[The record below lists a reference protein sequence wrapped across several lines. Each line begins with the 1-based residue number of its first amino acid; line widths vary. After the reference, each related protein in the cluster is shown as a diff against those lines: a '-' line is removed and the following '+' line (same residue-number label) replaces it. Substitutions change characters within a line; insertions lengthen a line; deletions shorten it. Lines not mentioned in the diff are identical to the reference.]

1 MSNEIRFIVN
11 ELNKAP
17 FNKNYNLITFDSL
30 LPDQLLQILNDVFTE
45 IDPSN
50 KADIREEEPQD
61 TAVRMFGM
69 LRILKY
75 RPPEEN
81 AHAFR
86 SGLVAGQKYIIYPIL
101 FWLLQRMDDLK
112 KRAYLAKFL
121 VKLDIPAEIQG
132 DADVADMAT
141 KNDELMEQFKMMHM
155 EHEELKNS
163 GFSTTEL
170 RRDIASMEEERDLV
184 TRRIERM
191 RQKTDGM
198 PNQEAMLES
207 ARNLRK
213 EKEKQKEMS
222 QQESDLRSQIQLA
235 DQRIGRIEVQLKDI
249 RKASLGT
256 TPEGL
261 IQRLEE
267 EVNVNNYIAN
277 EKLPKELTGKKKLV
291 ETLKRVADEPAMGQQ
306 EIDMINKKV
315 GKLSFYRQNASII
328 ARKKEQ
334 TFEKLN
340 DLRNELNHIQ
350 EEIMEKREQLNEYS
364 GEEVLRGE
372 EFKLYISKLR
382 EKSYNYKLRK
392 AELNELR
399 AEFGVLSRTEEILK
413 AQDSQI
419 NEQLSTL
426 ETSGGVSGFRDTQ
439 ESLEQVSSMK
449 AAVDEK
455 KGETL
460 NEMSE
465 MVRELNFKI
474 NERKASLAPLLKEV
488 RPLREKMQNLQVEY
502 NDKKMSFN
510 STSAGLE
517 SNTTKLEQDVK
528 SLKDE
533 VLKAETKYHVD
544 SYEKE
549 IMEFKLQQAAEEI
562 KLYLSKDPQEQK
574 KSLREQ
580 LMNEIGEQ
588 EKQGWMLKEEQKTVK
603 DLVQTSAKQ
612 LGMWQDVIKL
622 MEMKKQCLENIQNGG
637 KIMRE
642 SGSEALVL

>member
-1 MSNEIRFIVN
+1 MFPHR
-11 ELNKAP
+11 
-17 FNKNYNLITFDSL
+17 
-30 LPDQLLQILNDVFTE
+30 QLLAFIILNDVFTE

-101 FWLLQRMDDLK
+101 SWLLQRMDDLK

-198 PNQEAMLES
+198 PNQEGMLES

-235 DQRIGRIEVQLKDI
+235 DQRIGRLEVQLKDI

-256 TPEGL
+256 TPE
-261 IQRLEE
+261 
-267 EVNVNNYIAN
+267 AN
-277 EKLPKELTGKKKLV
+277 EKLPKELAGKKKLV

-306 EIDMINKKV
+306 EIDMINKKIKDTTEEINNLNEKKIKEVEEDESSEGKV

-449 AAVDEK
+449 ATVDEK